1 MSTVLTAHAQIGT
14 NKADAK
20 YQIQECAR
28 QSTDQSFL
36 KHFFFC
42 TNIPVRAVEGLTS

>member
-20 YQIQECAR
+20 YQMQECAR
-28 QSTDQSFL
+28 QSTGQSFET
-36 KHFFFC
+36 FFFS
-42 TNIPVRAVEGLTS
+42 VLTFLYEQ